1 MIIAADAIA
10 LTACEAACFDAV
22 RDGIATKSRI
32 ALATR
37 QDLKSVA
44 GSLDALHQARLID
57 RSPDGGWRSGVADQ
71 GRPVRVVP
79 DGGKRAGSGR
89 LIAGSTAERLLQLLD
104 QPKRGNELVEELRV
118 SRQRVHQLVIRLHA
132 QGRVRLGDP
141 QRALHIVACADD
153 SNLLLAR
160 DEECVLSA
168 FPDDAATTP
177 ARLRA
182 AVRLSLQRLDV
193 TLRQLEAHGLIEP
206 THPSRGQPAYRLT
219 SAGECHCQ
227 RHAARHAAR
236 HADPVPLKVKS
247 DRVRDVLSYLDAQG
261 AARIRDVRDALQ
273 IPHKSI
279 NALMQYLKRRGL
291 VAKRGCD
298 LHSAYELTSDGRTEL
313 AEMMRRASNRRAA

>member
-1 MIIAADAIA
+1 MTVATDVIA
-10 LTACEAACFDAV
+10 LTACEAACLDAV

-79 DGGKRAGSGR
+79 DGSKRAGSGR

-104 QPKRGNELVEELRV
+104 QPKRGNELVDELRV

-153 SNLLLAR
+153 PSLLLAR
-160 DEECVLSA
+160 DEERVLSA

-182 AVRLSLQRLDV
+182 AARLSLQRLDV
-193 TLRQLEAHGLIEP
+193 PLRHLEAHGLIEP

-219 SAGECHCQ
+219 SAGERHCQ
-227 RHAARHAAR
+227 RHAARR
-236 HADPVPLKVKS
+236 ADPVPLKVKS

-261 AARIRDVRDALQ
+261 AARIKDVRDALQ

-279 NALMQYLKRRGL
+279 NALMQYLKRRSL

-313 AEMMRRASNRRAA
+313 AEMTRRASNRRAA